1 MGHLA
6 KTWGSSSSSGAEGQ
20 HSKLYDRI
28 INFQDQKLRERQRL
42 GGPTVRWRLLYSL
55 SNSLRFSMMVKRRNV
70 VEILKNVLFSKICP
84 NYEPELAQLA
94 WLELC

>member
-28 INFQDQKLRERQRL
+28 INFQDQKLRKRQRL
-42 GGPTVRWRLLYSL
+42 GGPTTVRWL
-55 SNSLRFSMMVKRRNV
+55 SEQFPKVFNDGQTKECGWNFPKMSYFRKYVQTMS
-70 VEILKNVLFSKICP
+70 P
-84 NYEPELAQLA
+84 N
-94 WLELC
+94 

>member
-55 SNSLRFSMMVKRRNV
+55 SNSLRFSMMVKRKNV
-70 VEILKNVLFSKICP
+70 VEIIKNVLFSKICP
-84 NYEPELAQLA
+84 IYEPELAQLA
-94 WLELC
+94 

>member
-42 GGPTVRWRLLYSL
+42 GGPLLGGVYCTL
-55 SNSLRFSMMVKRRNV
+55 WA
-70 VEILKNVLFSKICP
+70 IP
-84 NYEPELAQLA
+84 
-94 WLELC
+94 